1 MVAYDINVI
10 PVLHKKA
17 VSAKASDE
25 KTFEEFKKILDTAL
39 ENVSKINAVQYATK
53 PMPACLFYL
62 PMREWKIR
70 LLRWRAGFG

>member
-25 KTFEEFKKILDTAL
+25 KTFEEFKKF
-39 ENVSKINAVQYATK
+39 S
-53 PMPACLFYL
+53 
-62 PMREWKIR
+62 IR
-70 LLRWRAGFG
+70 LLKTCRK